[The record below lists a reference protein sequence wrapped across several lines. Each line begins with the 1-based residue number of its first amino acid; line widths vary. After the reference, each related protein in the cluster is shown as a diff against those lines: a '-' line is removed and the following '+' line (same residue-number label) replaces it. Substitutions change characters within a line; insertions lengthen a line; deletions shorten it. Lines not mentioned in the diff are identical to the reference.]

1 MFKHIL
7 VPLNESEGSQRAVAY
22 AHEIVETGGTIILLT
37 VLEDLVIYRYG
48 QEIRF
53 PASVEIEFIE
63 KAGNYLRQ
71 QAKPL
76 LDAGIKVQCLVR
88 AGRPD
93 RVIARM
99 AALYNVDA
107 IVMATSNPTGL
118 RKLMF
123 GSVTQRVVQKVDC
136 PVFVVPPLE
145 TVAAR

>member
-7 VPLNESEGSQRAVAY
+7 VPLNESEDSQRAVAY
-22 AHEIVETGGTIILLT
+22 AKEIIEPGGTIVLLT
-37 VLEDLVIYRYG
+37 VLEDLVVYRYG
-48 QEIRF
+48 QEIRY

-93 RVIARM
+93 KVIVRM

-107 IVMATSNPTGL
+107 LVMATSNPSGL
-118 RKLMF
+118 RKLVF
-123 GSVTQRVVQKVDC
+123 GSVTKRVIQKVDC
-136 PVFVVPPLE
+136 PVFVVPPVE
-145 TVAAR
+145 AAAAG